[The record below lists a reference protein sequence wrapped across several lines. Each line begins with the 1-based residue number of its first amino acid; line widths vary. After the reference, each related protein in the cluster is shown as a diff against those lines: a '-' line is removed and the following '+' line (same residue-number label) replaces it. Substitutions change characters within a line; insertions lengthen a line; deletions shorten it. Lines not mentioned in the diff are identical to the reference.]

1 MCVCGHTQWV
11 IISPWTEIHFSQYKK
26 LHAINSLQARQYFK
40 SAYTQQNIFLQR
52 FNASRHLVHV
62 AILFDPIILIHINFL
77 LLSFS
82 LMVIDMGLGWQ
93 LKHCRTSY
101 CNLRVQFSSMISFIN
116 LNTILFDRNEAIYL
130 PQTAEV
136 TQLHLISCWMDAL
149 SGLALSKYFVHN
161 LISQIY

>member
-1 MCVCGHTQWV
+1 
-11 IISPWTEIHFSQYKK
+11 
-26 LHAINSLQARQYFK
+26 
-40 SAYTQQNIFLQR
+40 
-52 FNASRHLVHV
+52 
-62 AILFDPIILIHINFL
+62 
-77 LLSFS
+77 
-82 LMVIDMGLGWQ
+82 MVVDMGLGWQ
-93 LKHCRTSY
+93 LKICRTSY
-101 CNLRVQFSSMISFIN
+101 CNLRAQFRSKRKKVSLISFIH